1 MIAAA
6 YSATTG
12 GQAGPIGLAVIVVL
26 GIVVAFLGRSM
37 NKHLAKVPKSFDKPA
52 KDNPTDDQQTAKNAA
67 ESGSAETGPDSPDK

>member
-12 GQAGPIGLAVIVVL
+12 AQAGPIGLAVVVVL

-37 NKHLAKVPKSFDKPA
+37 TRHLAKVPKSFDKQDEDRSA
-52 KDNPTDDQQTAKNAA
+52 AGTAA
-67 ESGSAETGPDSPDK
+67 ESGPVEPGSDSPDK